1 MTKLTP
7 MSDLVRDRNYD
18 MGGDKHSDF
27 VGTTAYGN
35 GGEKIGTIHEALTD
49 DSGKLRYLVVEVG
62 SWFTSKEVVV
72 PVGLARL
79 EENGVFFDSLSK
91 DQVKN
96 MNEYQVGQDYTDEQ
110 QVSDI
115 RVLKGTDYM
124 APVAASGTV
133 MAADHY
139 RDEKLFSIPNRLQLL
154 EERLMVNK
162 EKYQA
167 GSVEVGKRV
176 ETRTENVNVDLTHE
190 EVVIERHPVSSP
202 RPVEGN
208 VTLGAVTDAR
218 PVEGNVTLGAS
229 SETIRVDLEAE
240 RANVQKQAFVTEEVE
255 VGKRTE
261 TEQKTFT
268 ESVGREV
275 LDVTRTGDVQVSG
288 DAVDNTGTGKDDRN
302 LLERGSDAV
311 KNAADPLDGKID
323 RR

>member
-49 DSGKLRYLVVEVG
+49 DGGKLRYLVVEVS
-62 SWFTSKEVVV
+62 SWFTSKDVVV

-162 EKYQA
+162 EKYQV

-208 VTLGAVTDAR
+208 VTLGA
-218 PVEGNVTLGAS
+218 S
-229 SETIRVDLEAE
+229 SQTIRVDLEAE
-240 RANVQKQAFVTEEVE
+240 RASVQKQAYVTEEVE
-255 VGKRTE
+255 IGKRSE
-261 TEQKTFT
+261 TEQRTFSDT
-268 ESVGREV
+268 IGKEV
-275 LDVTRTGDVQVSG
+275 LEVTKTGDVEMSG
-288 DAVDNTGTGKDDRN
+288 DAVTGNAAIGKDDRN
-302 LLERGSDAV
+302 LLERGADAV

>member
-18 MGGDKHSDF
+18 VSGDKHSDF

-35 GGEKIGTIHEALTD
+35 GGEKIGAIHEALTD
-49 DSGKLRYLVVEVG
+49 DGGKLRYLVVEVG

-79 EENGVFFDSLSK
+79 EEDGVFFDSLSK

-96 MNEYQVGQDYTDEQ
+96 MNEYQAGQDYTDEQ

-139 RDEKLFSIPNRLQLL
+139 RDEKLFSVPNRLQLL

-190 EVVIERHPVSSP
+190 EVVIERRPVSSP

-208 VTLGAVTDAR
+208 VTLGA
-218 PVEGNVTLGAS
+218 S
-229 SETIRVDLEAE
+229 SQTIRVDLEAE
-240 RANVQKQAFVTEEVE
+240 RASVQKQAYVTEEVE
-255 VGKRTE
+255 IGKRSE
-261 TEQKTFT
+261 TEQRTFSDT
-268 ESVGREV
+268 IGKEV
-275 LDVTRTGDVQVSG
+275 LEVTKTGDVEMSG
-288 DAVDNTGTGKDDRN
+288 DAVTGNTATGKDDRN
-302 LLERGSDAV
+302 LLERGSDDV
-311 KNAADPLDGKID
+311 KNVADPLDGKID

>member
-18 MGGDKHSDF
+18 VSGDKHSDF

-49 DSGKLRYLVVEVG
+49 DGGKLRYLVVEVG

-79 EENGVFFDSLSK
+79 EEDGVFFDSLSK

-110 QVSDI
+110 QISDI
-115 RVLKGTDYM
+115 RVLNGTDYM

-133 MAADHY
+133 MAVDHY
-139 RDEKLFSIPNRLQLL
+139 RDEKLFSIPNRLQLF

-202 RPVEGN
+202 R
-208 VTLGAVTDAR
+208 L
-218 PVEGNVTLGAS
+218 VEGNVTLGAS
-229 SETIRVDLEAE
+229 SQTIRVDLEAE
-240 RANVQKQAFVTEEVE
+240 RASVQKQAYVTEEVE
-255 VGKRTE
+255 IGKRSE
-261 TEQKTFT
+261 TEQRTFSDT
-268 ESVGREV
+268 IGKELLEV
-275 LDVTRTGDVQVSG
+275 TKTGDVEMSG
-288 DAVDNTGTGKDDRN
+288 DAVTGNAATGKDDRN